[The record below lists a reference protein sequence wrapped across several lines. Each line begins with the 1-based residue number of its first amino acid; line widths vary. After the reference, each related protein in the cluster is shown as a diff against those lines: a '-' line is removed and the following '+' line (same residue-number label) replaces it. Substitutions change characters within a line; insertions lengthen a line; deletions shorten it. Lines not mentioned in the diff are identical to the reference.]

1 MTAVPAEILHRPL
14 PALVHL
20 YGLPAAVATKDD
32 GQHVTFVADGAT
44 LDAVV
49 DDDAT
54 VHAFDLVE
62 PPGTRYAIEVDGVT
76 HTLVFGTTTSLGA
89 RDELA
94 AAAETEG
101 TDFRVFRRGAESA
114 FVLVFDRA
122 TATLSHV
129 VVGDRA
135 TLLRLGYLADPR
147 PAQAQFPFAAPKLR
161 HSNVA
166 DGTGAQATIVRID
179 LDRVGI
185 VRNVSVVLAST
196 DPGFDAALTARLAGD
211 GYAPARLG
219 GRSIGASVFRE
230 IRH

>member
-1 MTAVPAEILHRPL
+1 MQPVAFPFRLPAL

-54 VHAFDLVE
+54 VHAFDLMQ

-76 HTLVFGTTTSLGA
+76 HTLIFGTTTSLAA
-89 RDELA
+89 RRHFD
-94 AAAETEG
+94 
-101 TDFRVFRRGAESA
+101 SA
-114 FVLVFDRA
+114 NEQIVL
-122 TATLSHV
+122 
-129 VVGDRA
+129 VGDRA

-147 PAQAQFPFAAPKLR
+147 PTQAQFPFAAPKLR
-161 HSNVA
+161 HSKVA

-196 DPGFDAALTARLAGD
+196 DPVFDAALTARLAGD